1 MARSISE
8 LVQRM
13 DPPSKR
19 SCRVIVSISLSN
31 MEANPFLCDPI
42 RARQFER
49 ARGRRRPGRSERARA
64 RQRQM
69 ERGRRSKTERARQFG
84 PDGDQGG
91 ENQPEADG
99 DQGGAS
105 EPEVD
110 GASEPEQD
118 GASQPQQDRGK
129 ALSLHAGP
137 REAMLPMVAADH
149 YRPTQTIVPLF
160 RPSPPQR

>member
-49 ARGRRRPGRSERARA
+49 ARGRRRPGRSEP
-64 RQRQM
+64 
-69 ERGRRSKTERARQFG
+69 EPDRGRWS
-84 PDGDQGG
+84 
-91 ENQPEADG
+91 EADG
-99 DQGGAS
+99 ARRS
-105 EPEVD
+105 EPDSSGQTETREERTSPRQTETREER
-110 GASEPEQD
+110 SEEHT
-118 GASQPQQDRGK
+118 S
-129 ALSLHAGP
+129 
-137 REAMLPMVAADH
+137 E
-149 YRPTQTIVPLF
+149 
-160 RPSPPQR
+160 

>member
-19 SCRVIVSISLSN
+19 SCRVIVSISLSD

-64 RQRQM
+64 RQR
-69 ERGRRSKTERARQFG
+69 KTERARQFG
-84 PDGDQGG
+84 P
-91 ENQPEADG
+91 DG